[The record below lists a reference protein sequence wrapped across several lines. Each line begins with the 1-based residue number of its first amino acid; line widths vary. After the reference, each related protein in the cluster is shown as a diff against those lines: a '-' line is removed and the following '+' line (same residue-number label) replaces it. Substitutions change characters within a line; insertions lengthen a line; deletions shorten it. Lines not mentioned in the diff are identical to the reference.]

1 MKYLKLKYILVILF
15 ALFFAMI
22 AWSFFSVLTFSDSS
36 LDFEGESKQEKLY
49 PNAQIIQKIT
59 ATKNNLNQI
68 NISVSKF
75 SADFGEKIILE
86 VADENCGKIIA
97 QSKIDAFSWS
107 SPGYEKFKFKTIR
120 DSKNKTYC
128 LKFTYIPFGK
138 EQDKKA
144 YISSYPAE
152 GYSYI
157 NTGKSIEEQKNRTLK
172 LKPAYENDST
182 WQNFSELSDRM
193 SQYKPDYLKGIYLK
207 TLFILSFVL
216 IMLLVIVIIFI

>member
-1 MKYLKLKYILVILF
+1 
-15 ALFFAMI
+15 
-22 AWSFFSVLTFSDSS
+22 LTWN
-36 LDFEGESKQEKLY
+36 Y
-49 PNAQIIQKIT
+49 
-59 ATKNNLNQI
+59 
-68 NISVSKF
+68 
-75 SADFGEKIILE
+75 
-86 VADENCGKIIA
+86 
-97 QSKIDAFSWS
+97 
-107 SPGYEKFKFKTIR
+107 PGYEKFKFKTIR

-144 YISSYPAE
+144 YISSYSAE

-207 TLFILSFVL
+207 TLFTLSF
-216 IMLLVIVIIFI
+216 IIIILLVVVIIFI

>member
-1 MKYLKLKYILVILF
+1 MVILF
-15 ALFFAMI
+15 AFFFAMI
-22 AWSFFSVLTFSDSS
+22 AWKFFSFLSFSDSS
-36 LDFEGESKQEKLY
+36 FDFEGDSKQEKLY

-68 NISVSKF
+68 NISISKF
-75 SADFGEKIILE
+75 SSDFGEKIILE
-86 VADENCGKIIA
+86 VADENCEKTIA
-97 QSKIDAFSWS
+97 NS
-107 SPGYEKFKFKTIR
+107 SISALTWNYPGYEKFKFKTIR

-144 YISSYPAE
+144 YISSYSAE

-207 TLFILSFVL
+207 TLFTLSF
-216 IMLLVIVIIFI
+216 IIIILLVVVIIFI